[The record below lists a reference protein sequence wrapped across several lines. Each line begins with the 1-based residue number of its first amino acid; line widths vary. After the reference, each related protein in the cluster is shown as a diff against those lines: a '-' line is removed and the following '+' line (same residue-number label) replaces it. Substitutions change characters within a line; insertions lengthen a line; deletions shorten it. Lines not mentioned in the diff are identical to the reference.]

1 MEAPFRDRQ
10 SRGKAAGYLACAA
23 PLCAVG
29 FWLAFSFDN
38 NVAIG
43 TGGAMALFFGYH
55 ALYFIL
61 VLFRPSEMIISE
73 QGVRIEHGRGGPA
86 WPWETI
92 DRALVVKA
100 NWFNVVKLAMKDGK
114 IWGVHSCWTL
124 APHDLTAE
132 INRWRQRYGV
142 KETLPTHEAPAAES
156 VSAG

>member
-1 MEAPFRDRQ
+1 MEAPFRDRK

-55 ALYFIL
+55 AVYFIL

-86 WPWETI
+86 WPWRSAST
-92 DRALVVKA
+92 RR
-100 NWFNVVKLAMKDGK
+100 
-114 IWGVHSCWTL
+114 S
-124 APHDLTAE
+124 
-132 INRWRQRYGV
+132 
-142 KETLPTHEAPAAES
+142 PTPWSSRPPCGRPRSAA
-156 VSAG
+156 AGN